1 MIESFEIWIIIGIL
15 LFLAD
20 LVIILR
26 LINGRGE
33 KDKSLIFAEHQ
44 KDELLNRAAG
54 NPSPVDEPMEI
65 ANYCQVSQ
73 SVRYDQQLKE
83 NIASSIDVD
92 RFESKALKGLKSHN
106 ITKKAEAALY
116 LGVLGT
122 EKARLAL

>member
-73 SVRYDQQLKE
+73 SVRYPDPGQKDPLNRHQK
-83 NIASSIDVD
+83 SPGPD
-92 RFESKALKGLKSHN
+92 RSKQRHRGLHAGANPLSAPR
-106 ITKKAEAALY
+106 T
-116 LGVLGT
+116 G
-122 EKARLAL
+122 